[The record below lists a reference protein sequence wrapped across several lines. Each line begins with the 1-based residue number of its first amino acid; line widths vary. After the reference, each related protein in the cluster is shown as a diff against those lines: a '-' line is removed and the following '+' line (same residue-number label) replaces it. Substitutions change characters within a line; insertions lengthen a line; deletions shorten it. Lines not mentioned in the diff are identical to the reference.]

1 MPKKTWINSRGNC
14 ITTQV
19 LKKEVIAVAYQTQ
32 GEILLTVYTPQ
43 FINMAGWPDL
53 EELFT
58 EVLLVR
64 NKSTV
69 RQLGLPNSVIQ
80 KNQHISGYSH
90 LFLVVHLFDIIYN
103 NL

>member
-43 FINMAGWPDL
+43 FHKYGWL
-53 EELFT
+53 ARFGRT
-58 EVLLVR
+58 F
-64 NKSTV
+64 
-69 RQLGLPNSVIQ
+69 
-80 KNQHISGYSH
+80 Y
-90 LFLVVHLFDIIYN
+90 
-103 NL
+103 